1 MVRHG
6 GLLSDYS
13 DGVDPL
19 RELLTR
25 HMRDWRI
32 VESSERMEVSGWLK
46 SGSVEVT
53 VRGLRRDVVE
63 TLQALIATLIQTE
76 RV

>member
-1 MVRHG
+1 
-6 GLLSDYS
+6 
-13 DGVDPL
+13 
-19 RELLTR
+19 
-25 HMRDWRI
+25 MRDWRI

-63 TLQALIATLIQTE
+63 TLQALIATLVATG
-76 RV
+76 RA